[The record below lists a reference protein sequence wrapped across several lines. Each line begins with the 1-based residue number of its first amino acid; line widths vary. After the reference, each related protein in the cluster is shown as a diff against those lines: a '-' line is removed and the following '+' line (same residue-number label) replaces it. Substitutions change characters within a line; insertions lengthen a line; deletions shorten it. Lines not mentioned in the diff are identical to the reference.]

1 MKYKH
6 LKQALL
12 FKVGSLINI
21 TDMEEEMKKCP
32 YCGEEIRAEAKK
44 CRYCG
49 EWLEQESHQNPA
61 QTETHEE
68 PHVASSAS
76 QPVSEVKENSTPL
89 TKLGMVKLYKETLGV
104 DLKTAKDF
112 VDTHG
117 MTESQ
122 RAIDAARA
130 GEKYVAQSKQSDVV
144 ETSEPDAVS
153 SEVKERTEK
162 YVGIC
167 ALMFIL
173 VCFGEAMTIASEM
186 GWEKGDLLDTHH
198 MHKWGIIFAYIM
210 NVCAYIPAWV
220 GDVASLIGMGG
231 LLIFL
236 QRSLRKLGKSMDKSI
251 AGLIVFTSIVPF
263 LGCISDLD
271 MIQSDEASALFFCVF
286 FITLIGYACYN
297 WYVGAKLIGVASKYF
312 QRAGWLMIVTPIV
325 MIVMLV
331 LMIVSDGDTQFWLIV
346 ADSILTIATAY
357 ALMKGCDAEEDGQR
371 FVIDSTIRR
380 EISIIAAMSLFCVM
394 FALFV
399 PSHGQMRDSDEDG
412 SEELVDS
419 TADDSTYVD
428 DSVDDTA
435 GSDVSDENTQDT
447 GNSDY
452 YDEAVEP
459 LGDYK
464 GDSYA
469 YNVGPD
475 QFDIVKNGRLLVNL
489 VSAYNDFNI
498 DTERDVKVKMF
509 GNVIFIV
516 GYWIQHAK
524 NVYSYDVVK
533 EELST
538 EATDC
543 MDVQFKNNK
552 IGIKTYE
559 DDSWTWYDI
568 NTNK

>member
-1 MKYKH
+1 
-6 LKQALL
+6 
-12 FKVGSLINI
+12 
-21 TDMEEEMKKCP
+21 MEEETKKCP

-49 EWLEQESHQNPA
+49 EWLEQESHQIPTPP
-61 QTETHEE
+61 TETPVE
-68 PHVASSAS
+68 PHAASSAG
-76 QPVSEVKENSTPL
+76 QPVAEKEENTVPL
-89 TKLGMVKLYKETLGV
+89 TKMAMVKLYKETLGV

-186 GWEKGDLLDTHH
+186 GWEKGDIFDAHR
-198 MHKWGIIFAYIM
+198 MRKWGIIFAWIM
-210 NVCAYIPAWV
+210 NICAYIPAWV

-271 MIQSDEASALFFCVF
+271 MIQSDEASALFFCAF

-452 YDEAVEP
+452 YDEALEP

-469 YNVGPD
+469 YNAYD
-475 QFDIVKNGRLLVNL
+475 DKFDIVKNGKLLVNL
-489 VSAYNDFNI
+489 KEAYNDFNI
-498 DTERDVKVKMF
+498 ETDRDMTVKMI
-509 GNVIFIV
+509 GKTIFII
-516 GYWIQHAK
+516 GFWGIGEK
-524 NVYSYDVVK
+524 NVYSYDVSK

-538 EATDC
+538 EETACVDAKI
-543 MDVQFKNNK
+543 KNNEL
-552 IGIKTYE
+552 GIKN
-559 DDSWTWYDI
+559 SNGWTWYDI
-568 NTNK
+568 NTNN

>member
-1 MKYKH
+1 
-6 LKQALL
+6 
-12 FKVGSLINI
+12 
-21 TDMEEEMKKCP
+21 MEEEMKKCP

-49 EWLEQESHQNPA
+49 EWLEQESHQIPTPP
-61 QTETHEE
+61 TETPVE
-68 PHVASSAS
+68 PHAASSAG
-76 QPVSEVKENSTPL
+76 QPVAEKEENTVPL
-89 TKLGMVKLYKETLGV
+89 TKMAMVKLYKETLGV

-186 GWEKGDLLDTHH
+186 GWEKGDIFDAHR
-198 MHKWGIIFAYIM
+198 MRKWGIIFAWIM
-210 NVCAYIPAWV
+210 NICAYIPAWV

-271 MIQSDEASALFFCVF
+271 MIQSDEASALFFCAF
-286 FITLIGYACYN
+286 FITLIGYACFN

-357 ALMKGCDAEEDGQR
+357 ALIKGCDAEEDGQR
-371 FVIDSTIRR
+371 FVIYSTIRR

-469 YNVGPD
+469 YNAYD
-475 QFDIVKNGRLLVNL
+475 DKFDIVKNGKLLVNL
-489 VSAYNDFNI
+489 KEAYNDFNI
-498 DTERDVKVKMF
+498 ETDRDMTVKMI
-509 GNVIFIV
+509 GKTIFII
-516 GYWIQHAK
+516 GFWGIGEK
-524 NVYSYDVVK
+524 NVYSYDVSK

-538 EATDC
+538 EKTACVDAKI
-543 MDVQFKNNK
+543 KNNEL
-552 IGIKTYE
+552 GIKN
-559 DDSWTWYDI
+559 SNGWTWYDI
-568 NTNK
+568 NTNN

>member
-1 MKYKH
+1 
-6 LKQALL
+6 
-12 FKVGSLINI
+12 
-21 TDMEEEMKKCP
+21 MEEKMKKCP

-76 QPVSEVKENSTPL
+76 QPVSEVKENSIPL

-173 VCFGEAMTIASEM
+173 VCFGEAMTIAHEL
-186 GWEKGDLLDTHH
+186 GYGNGDVTDIHTSSSRR
-198 MHKWGIIFAYIM
+198 YILEFVL
-210 NVCAYIPAWV
+210 NVCGKIPSWT

-271 MIQSDEASALFFCVF
+271 MIQSDEASALFFCAF

-325 MIVMLV
+325 MIVILV

-452 YDEAVEP
+452 YDEAVEL

>member
-1 MKYKH
+1 
-6 LKQALL
+6 
-12 FKVGSLINI
+12 
-21 TDMEEEMKKCP
+21 MEEEMKKCP
-32 YCGEEIRAEAKK
+32 YCGEKIKMEAKK

-49 EWLEQESHQNPA
+49 EWLEQESHQIPTPP
-61 QTETHEE
+61 TETPVE
-68 PHVASSAS
+68 PHAASSAG
-76 QPVSEVKENSTPL
+76 QPVAEKEENTVPL
-89 TKLGMVKLYKETLGV
+89 TKMAMVKLYKETLGV

-271 MIQSDEASALFFCVF
+271 MIQSDEASALFFCAF

-371 FVIDSTIRR
+371 FVIYSTIRR

-399 PSHGQMRDSDEDG
+399 PSHWQMRNSDEDG

-419 TADDSTYVD
+419 TADDSTYID

-469 YNVGPD
+469 YNIGPN

-524 NVYSYDVVK
+524 NIYSYDVVK

-568 NTNK
+568 NANN

>member
-1 MKYKH
+1 
-6 LKQALL
+6 
-12 FKVGSLINI
+12 
-21 TDMEEEMKKCP
+21 MEEEMKKCP
-32 YCGEEIRAEAKK
+32 YCGEEIKMEAKK

-49 EWLEQESHQNPA
+49 EWLEQESHQIPTPP
-61 QTETHEE
+61 TETPVE
-68 PHVASSAS
+68 PHAASSAG
-76 QPVSEVKENSTPL
+76 QPVAEKEENTVPL
-89 TKLGMVKLYKETLGV
+89 TKMAMVKLYKETLDV

-271 MIQSDEASALFFCVF
+271 MIQSDEASALFFCAF

-312 QRAGWLMIVTPIV
+312 QRAGWLMIVTQIV

-394 FALFV
+394 LALFV

-435 GSDVSDENTQDT
+435 GSDVTDENEQDAE
-447 GNSDY
+447 NSDY

-469 YNVGPD
+469 YNIGPN

-524 NVYSYDVVK
+524 NIYSYDVVK

-559 DDSWTWYDI
+559 DDSWSWYDI
-568 NTNK
+568 NANN

>member
-1 MKYKH
+1 
-6 LKQALL
+6 
-12 FKVGSLINI
+12 
-21 TDMEEEMKKCP
+21 MEEEMKKCP
-32 YCGEEIRAEAKK
+32 YCGEEIKMEAKK

-49 EWLEQESHQNPA
+49 EWLEQESHQIPTPP
-61 QTETHEE
+61 TETPVE
-68 PHVASSAS
+68 PHAASSAG
-76 QPVSEVKENSTPL
+76 QPVAEKEENTVPL
-89 TKLGMVKLYKETLGV
+89 TKMAMVKLYKETLGV

-236 QRSLRKLGKSMDKSI
+236 QRSLRKLGIGKSMDKSI

-271 MIQSDEASALFFCVF
+271 MIQSDEASALFFCAF

-312 QRAGWLMIVTPIV
+312 QRAGWLMIVTQIV

-394 FALFV
+394 LALFV

-435 GSDVSDENTQDT
+435 GSDVTDENEQDAE
-447 GNSDY
+447 NSDY

-469 YNVGPD
+469 YNIGPN

-524 NVYSYDVVK
+524 NIYSYDVVK

-559 DDSWTWYDI
+559 DDSWSWYDI
-568 NTNK
+568 NANN

>member
-1 MKYKH
+1 
-6 LKQALL
+6 
-12 FKVGSLINI
+12 
-21 TDMEEEMKKCP
+21 MEEEMKKCP
-32 YCGEEIRAEAKK
+32 YCGEEIKMEAKK

-49 EWLEQESHQNPA
+49 EWLEQESHQIPTPP
-61 QTETHEE
+61 TETPVESHA
-68 PHVASSAS
+68 ASSAG
-76 QPVSEVKENSTPL
+76 QPVAEKEENTVPL
-89 TKLGMVKLYKETLGV
+89 TKMAMVKLYKETLGV

-271 MIQSDEASALFFCVF
+271 MIQSDEASALFFCAF

-469 YNVGPD
+469 YNIGPN

-524 NVYSYDVVK
+524 NIYSYDVVK

-568 NTNK
+568 NANN

>member
-1 MKYKH
+1 
-6 LKQALL
+6 
-12 FKVGSLINI
+12 
-21 TDMEEEMKKCP
+21 MEEEMKKCP
-32 YCGEEIRAEAKK
+32 YCGEKIKMEAKK

-49 EWLEQESHQNPA
+49 EWLEQESHQIPTPP
-61 QTETHEE
+61 TETPVE
-68 PHVASSAS
+68 PHAASSAG
-76 QPVSEVKENSTPL
+76 QPVAEKEENTVPL
-89 TKLGMVKLYKETLGV
+89 TKMAMVKLYKETLGV

-271 MIQSDEASALFFCVF
+271 MIQSDEASALFFCAF

-435 GSDVSDENTQDT
+435 GSDVTDENEQDAE
-447 GNSDY
+447 NSDY

-469 YNVGPD
+469 YNIGPN

-524 NVYSYDVVK
+524 NIYSYDVVK

-559 DDSWTWYDI
+559 DDSWSWYDI
-568 NTNK
+568 NANN

>member
-1 MKYKH
+1 
-6 LKQALL
+6 
-12 FKVGSLINI
+12 
-21 TDMEEEMKKCP
+21 MEEEMKKCP
-32 YCGEEIRAEAKK
+32 YCGEEIKMEAKK

-49 EWLEQESHQNPA
+49 EWLEQESHQIPTPP
-61 QTETHEE
+61 TETPVE
-68 PHVASSAS
+68 PHAASSAS

-89 TKLGMVKLYKETLGV
+89 TKLEMVKLYKETLGV

-173 VCFGEAMTIASEM
+173 VCFGEAMTIAHEL
-186 GWEKGDLLDTHH
+186 GYGNGDVTDIHTSSSRR
-198 MHKWGIIFAYIM
+198 YILEFVL
-210 NVCAYIPAWV
+210 NVCGKIPSWT

-271 MIQSDEASALFFCVF
+271 MIQSDEASALFFCAF

-435 GSDVSDENTQDT
+435 GSDVTDENEQDAE
-447 GNSDY
+447 NSDY

-469 YNVGPD
+469 YNIGPN

-524 NVYSYDVVK
+524 NIYSYDVVK

-559 DDSWTWYDI
+559 DDSWSWYDI
-568 NTNK
+568 NANN

>member
-1 MKYKH
+1 
-6 LKQALL
+6 
-12 FKVGSLINI
+12 
-21 TDMEEEMKKCP
+21 MEEEMKKCP
-32 YCGEEIRAEAKK
+32 YCGEEIKMEAKK

-49 EWLEQESHQNPA
+49 EWLEQESHQIPTPP
-61 QTETHEE
+61 TETPVE
-68 PHVASSAS
+68 PHAASSAG
-76 QPVSEVKENSTPL
+76 QPVAEKEENTVPL
-89 TKLGMVKLYKETLGV
+89 TKMAMVKLYKETLGV

-271 MIQSDEASALFFCVF
+271 MIQSDEASALFFCAF

-394 FALFV
+394 LALFV

-435 GSDVSDENTQDT
+435 GSDVTDENEQDAE
-447 GNSDY
+447 NSDY

-469 YNVGPD
+469 YNIGPN

-524 NVYSYDVVK
+524 NIYSYDVVK

-559 DDSWTWYDI
+559 DDSWSWYDI
-568 NTNK
+568 NANN

>member
-1 MKYKH
+1 
-6 LKQALL
+6 
-12 FKVGSLINI
+12 
-21 TDMEEEMKKCP
+21 MEEEMKKCP

-68 PHVASSAS
+68 PHVASPAS
-76 QPVSEVKENSTPL
+76 QPVVEKEGNTAPL
-89 TKLGMVKLYKETLGV
+89 TKLEMVRLYKETLNV

-117 MTESQ
+117 ITESQ

-144 ETSEPDAVS
+144 ETSEPNAVS

-186 GWEKGDLLDTHH
+186 GWEKGNLLDTHH

-236 QRSLRKLGKSMDKSI
+236 QRSLRKLGKSLDNSI
-251 AGLIVFTSIVPF
+251 AGLIVFTSIVAF
-263 LGCISDLD
+263 FGCISDLD
-271 MIQSDEASALFFCVF
+271 MIQSDEASDLFAIAFL
-286 FITLIGYACYN
+286 ITLIGYACYN

-312 QRAGWLMIVTPIV
+312 KRVGWLMIVTPIV
-325 MIVMLV
+325 IILSLV
-331 LMIVSDGDTQFWLIV
+331 LAVAFSVLDSDTHFWFIVIG
-346 ADSILTIATAY
+346 SILSIATAY
-357 ALMKGCDAEEDGQR
+357 ALMKGCDAEEDGTP
-371 FVIDSTIRR
+371 FVKDNVYHFQIAIISISSLLVFLTSVAKDPDSYSSQGDTDSYNTLVPDSTDVN
-380 EISIIAAMSLFCVM
+380 ENV
-394 FALFV
+394 
-399 PSHGQMRDSDEDG
+399 
-412 SEELVDS
+412 VDS
-419 TADDSTYVD
+419 VEGDMPDDNVIAY
-428 DSVDDTA
+428 A
-435 GSDVSDENTQDT
+435 
-447 GNSDY
+447 

-459 LGDYK
+459 LPFYDGN
-464 GDSYA
+464 SYA
-469 YNVGPD
+469 YNAD
-475 QFDIVKNGRLLVNL
+475 DYKFDIIKNGSLLENL
-489 VSAYNDFNI
+489 NDYDDFNI
-498 DTERDVKVKMF
+498 IPSKECKVKMVDNIIIII
-509 GNVIFIV
+509 GHGKN
-516 GYWIQHAK
+516 GLT
-524 NVYSYDVVK
+524 NVYSYNV
-533 EELST
+533 ESQQLST

-543 MDVQFKNNK
+543 KDATVENK
-552 IGIKTYE
+552 QLGIRT
-559 DDSWTWYDI
+559 DNGWDWYDI
-568 NTNK
+568 KTSDN

>member
-1 MKYKH
+1 
-6 LKQALL
+6 
-12 FKVGSLINI
+12 
-21 TDMEEEMKKCP
+21 
-32 YCGEEIRAEAKK
+32 
-44 CRYCG
+44 
-49 EWLEQESHQNPA
+49 
-61 QTETHEE
+61 
-68 PHVASSAS
+68 
-76 QPVSEVKENSTPL
+76 
-89 TKLGMVKLYKETLGV
+89 
-104 DLKTAKDF
+104 
-112 VDTHG
+112 

-271 MIQSDEASALFFCVF
+271 MIQSDEASALFFCAF

-297 WYVGAKLIGVASKYF
+297 WYVGAKLTGVVSKYF

-371 FVIDSTIRR
+371 FVIYSTIRR

-399 PSHGQMRDSDEDG
+399 PSHWQMRDSDEDG

-469 YNVGPD
+469 YNTYD
-475 QFDIVKNGRLLVNL
+475 DKFDIVKNGKLLVNL
-489 VSAYNDFNI
+489 KEAYNDFYI
-498 DTERDVKVKMF
+498 ETDRDMTVKMI
-509 GNVIFIV
+509 GKTIFII
-516 GYWIQHAK
+516 GFWGIGEK
-524 NVYSYDVVK
+524 NVYSYDVSK

-538 EATDC
+538 EETACVDAKI
-543 MDVQFKNNK
+543 KNNEL
-552 IGIKTYE
+552 GIKN
-559 DDSWTWYDI
+559 SNGWTWYDI
-568 NTNK
+568 NANN

>member
-1 MKYKH
+1 
-6 LKQALL
+6 
-12 FKVGSLINI
+12 
-21 TDMEEEMKKCP
+21 MEEKMKKCP

-49 EWLEQESHQNPA
+49 EWLEQESHQIPTPP
-61 QTETHEE
+61 TETPVE
-68 PHVASSAS
+68 PHAASSAG
-76 QPVSEVKENSTPL
+76 QPVAEKEENTVPL
-89 TKLGMVKLYKETLGV
+89 TKMAMVKLYKETLGV

-271 MIQSDEASALFFCVF
+271 MIQSDEASALFFCAF

-312 QRAGWLMIVTPIV
+312 QRAGWLMIVTQIV

-394 FALFV
+394 LALFV

-435 GSDVSDENTQDT
+435 GSDVTDENEQDAE
-447 GNSDY
+447 NSDY

-469 YNVGPD
+469 YNIGPN

-524 NVYSYDVVK
+524 NIYSYDVVK

-559 DDSWTWYDI
+559 DDSWSWYDI
-568 NTNK
+568 NANN

>member
-1 MKYKH
+1 
-6 LKQALL
+6 
-12 FKVGSLINI
+12 
-21 TDMEEEMKKCP
+21 MEEEMKKCP

-435 GSDVSDENTQDT
+435 GGDVSDENTQDT

>member
-1 MKYKH
+1 
-6 LKQALL
+6 
-12 FKVGSLINI
+12 
-21 TDMEEEMKKCP
+21 MKKCP

-49 EWLEQESHQNPA
+49 EWLEQESHQIPTPP
-61 QTETHEE
+61 TETPVE
-68 PHVASSAS
+68 PHAASSAG
-76 QPVSEVKENSTPL
+76 QPVAEKEENTVPL
-89 TKLGMVKLYKETLGV
+89 TKMAMVKLYKETLGV

-186 GWEKGDLLDTHH
+186 GWEKGDIFDAHR
-198 MHKWGIIFAYIM
+198 MRKWGIIFAWIM
-210 NVCAYIPAWV
+210 NICAYIPAWV

-271 MIQSDEASALFFCVF
+271 MIQSDEASALFFCAF

-346 ADSILTIATAY
+346 ADCILTIATAY
-357 ALMKGCDAEEDGQR
+357 ALIKGCDAEEDGQR
-371 FVIDSTIRR
+371 FVIYSTIRR

-469 YNVGPD
+469 YNAYD
-475 QFDIVKNGRLLVNL
+475 DKFDIVKNGKLLVNL
-489 VSAYNDFNI
+489 KEAYNDFNI
-498 DTERDVKVKMF
+498 ETDRDMTVKMI
-509 GNVIFIV
+509 GKTIFII
-516 GYWIQHAK
+516 GFWGIGEK
-524 NVYSYDVVK
+524 NVYSYDVSK

-538 EATDC
+538 EKTACVDAKI
-543 MDVQFKNNK
+543 KNNEL
-552 IGIKTYE
+552 GIKN
-559 DDSWTWYDI
+559 SNGWTWYDI
-568 NTNK
+568 NTNN

>member
-1 MKYKH
+1 
-6 LKQALL
+6 
-12 FKVGSLINI
+12 
-21 TDMEEEMKKCP
+21 MEEEMKKCP
-32 YCGEEIRAEAKK
+32 YCGEEIKMEAKK

-49 EWLEQESHQNPA
+49 EWLEQESHQIPTPP
-61 QTETHEE
+61 TETPVE
-68 PHVASSAS
+68 PHAASSAG
-76 QPVSEVKENSTPL
+76 QPVAEKEENTVPL
-89 TKLGMVKLYKETLGV
+89 TKMAMVKLYKETLGV

-271 MIQSDEASALFFCVF
+271 MIQSDEASALFFCAL

-380 EISIIAAMSLFCVM
+380 EFSIIAAMSLFCVM

-459 LGDYK
+459 LENYR

-568 NTNK
+568 NINK

>member
-1 MKYKH
+1 
-6 LKQALL
+6 
-12 FKVGSLINI
+12 
-21 TDMEEEMKKCP
+21 MEEEMKKCP

-173 VCFGEAMTIASEM
+173 VCFGEAMTIAHEL
-186 GWEKGDLLDTHH
+186 GYGNGDVTDIHTSSSRR
-198 MHKWGIIFAYIM
+198 YILEFVL
-210 NVCAYIPAWV
+210 NVCGKIPSWT

-236 QRSLRKLGKSMDKSI
+236 QRSLRKSGKSMDKSI

-271 MIQSDEASALFFCVF
+271 MIQSDEASALFFCAF

-489 VSAYNDFNI
+489 ASAYNDFNI

>member
-1 MKYKH
+1 
-6 LKQALL
+6 
-12 FKVGSLINI
+12 
-21 TDMEEEMKKCP
+21 MEEEMKKCP
-32 YCGEEIRAEAKK
+32 YCGEEIKMEAKK

-49 EWLEQESHQNPA
+49 EWLEQSHQIPTPP
-61 QTETHEE
+61 TETPVE
-68 PHVASSAS
+68 PHAASSAG
-76 QPVSEVKENSTPL
+76 QPVAEKEENTVPL
-89 TKLGMVKLYKETLGV
+89 TKMAMVKLYKETLGV

-271 MIQSDEASALFFCVF
+271 MIQSDEASALFFCAF

-325 MIVMLV
+325 MIVILV

-452 YDEAVEP
+452 YDEAVEL

>member
-1 MKYKH
+1 
-6 LKQALL
+6 
-12 FKVGSLINI
+12 
-21 TDMEEEMKKCP
+21 MEEEMKKCP
-32 YCGEEIRAEAKK
+32 YCGEEIKMEAKK

-49 EWLEQESHQNPA
+49 EWLEQESHQIPTPP
-61 QTETHEE
+61 TETPVE
-68 PHVASSAS
+68 PHAASSAG
-76 QPVSEVKENSTPL
+76 QPVAEKEENTVPL
-89 TKLGMVKLYKETLGV
+89 TKMAMVKLYKETLGV

-117 MTESQ
+117 MSESQ

-186 GWEKGDLLDTHH
+186 GWEKGNLLDTHH
-198 MHKWGIIFAYIM
+198 MSRWGIIFAYIM

-271 MIQSDEASALFFCVF
+271 MIQSDEASALFFCAF

-371 FVIDSTIRR
+371 FVIYSTIRR
-380 EISIIAAMSLFCVM
+380 EISIIAAMFLFCVM

-399 PSHGQMRDSDEDG
+399 PSHWQMRDSDEDG

-469 YNVGPD
+469 YNAYD
-475 QFDIVKNGRLLVNL
+475 DKFDIVKNGKLLVNL
-489 VSAYNDFNI
+489 KEAYNDFNI
-498 DTERDVKVKMF
+498 ETDRDMTVKMI
-509 GNVIFIV
+509 GKTIFII
-516 GYWIQHAK
+516 GFWGIGEK
-524 NVYSYDVVK
+524 NVYSYDVSK

-538 EATDC
+538 EETACVDAKI
-543 MDVQFKNNK
+543 KNNEL
-552 IGIKTYE
+552 GIKN
-559 DDSWTWYDI
+559 SNGWTWYDI

>member
-1 MKYKH
+1 
-6 LKQALL
+6 
-12 FKVGSLINI
+12 
-21 TDMEEEMKKCP
+21 MEEEMKKCP
-32 YCGEEIRAEAKK
+32 YCGEEIKMEAKK

-49 EWLEQESHQNPA
+49 EWLEQESHQIPTPP
-61 QTETHEE
+61 TETPVE
-68 PHVASSAS
+68 PHAASSAG
-76 QPVSEVKENSTPL
+76 QPVAEKEENTVPL
-89 TKLGMVKLYKETLGV
+89 TKMAMVKLYKETLGV

-271 MIQSDEASALFFCVF
+271 MIQSDEASALFFCAF

-357 ALMKGCDAEEDGQR
+357 ALMKGCDAEEDGKR
-371 FVIDSTIRR
+371 FVIYSTIRR

-469 YNVGPD
+469 YNMGPN

-524 NVYSYDVVK
+524 NIYSYDVVK

-568 NTNK
+568 NANN

>member
-1 MKYKH
+1 
-6 LKQALL
+6 
-12 FKVGSLINI
+12 
-21 TDMEEEMKKCP
+21 MEEEMKKCP
-32 YCGEEIRAEAKK
+32 YCGEEIKMEAKK

-49 EWLEQESHQNPA
+49 EWLEQESHQIPTPP
-61 QTETHEE
+61 TETPVE
-68 PHVASSAS
+68 PHAASSAG
-76 QPVSEVKENSTPL
+76 QPVAEKEENTVPL
-89 TKLGMVKLYKETLGV
+89 TKMAMVKLYKETLGV

-122 RAIDAARA
+122 RAIDAAKA

-271 MIQSDEASALFFCVF
+271 MIQSDEASALFFCAF

-469 YNVGPD
+469 YNIGPN

-524 NVYSYDVVK
+524 NIYSYDVVK

-568 NTNK
+568 NANN

>member
-1 MKYKH
+1 
-6 LKQALL
+6 
-12 FKVGSLINI
+12 
-21 TDMEEEMKKCP
+21 MEEEMKKCP

-173 VCFGEAMTIASEM
+173 VCFGEAMTIAHEL
-186 GWEKGDLLDTHH
+186 GYGNGDVTDIHTSSSRR
-198 MHKWGIIFAYIM
+198 YILEFVL
-210 NVCAYIPAWV
+210 NVCGKIPSWT

-271 MIQSDEASALFFCVF
+271 MIQSDEASVLFFCAF

-325 MIVMLV
+325 MIVILV

-452 YDEAVEP
+452 YDEAVEL

>member
-1 MKYKH
+1 
-6 LKQALL
+6 
-12 FKVGSLINI
+12 
-21 TDMEEEMKKCP
+21 MEEKMKKCP

-61 QTETHEE
+61 QTETHGE

-76 QPVSEVKENSTPL
+76 QPVSEIKENSTPL
-89 TKLGMVKLYKETLGV
+89 TKLEMVKLYKETLGV

-271 MIQSDEASALFFCVF
+271 MIQSDEASALFFCAF

-469 YNVGPD
+469 YNIGPN

-524 NVYSYDVVK
+524 NIYSYDVVK

-568 NTNK
+568 NANN

>member
-1 MKYKH
+1 
-6 LKQALL
+6 
-12 FKVGSLINI
+12 
-21 TDMEEEMKKCP
+21 MEEEMKKCP

-49 EWLEQESHQNPA
+49 EWLEQESHQISTPP
-61 QTETHEE
+61 TETPVE
-68 PHVASSAS
+68 PHAASSAG
-76 QPVSEVKENSTPL
+76 QPVAEKEENTVPL
-89 TKLGMVKLYKETLGV
+89 TKMAMVKLYKETLGV

-186 GWEKGDLLDTHH
+186 GWEKGDIFDAHR
-198 MHKWGIIFAYIM
+198 MRKWGIIFAWIM
-210 NVCAYIPAWV
+210 NICAYIPAWV

-271 MIQSDEASALFFCVF
+271 MIQSDEASALFFCAF
-286 FITLIGYACYN
+286 FLTLIGYACYN

-357 ALMKGCDAEEDGQR
+357 ALIKGCDAEEDGQR
-371 FVIDSTIRR
+371 FVIYSTIRR

-399 PSHGQMRDSDEDG
+399 SSHGQMRDSDEDG

-435 GSDVSDENTQDT
+435 GSYVSDENTQDT

-469 YNVGPD
+469 YNAYD
-475 QFDIVKNGRLLVNL
+475 DKFDIVKNGKLLVNL
-489 VSAYNDFNI
+489 KEAYNDFYI
-498 DTERDVKVKMF
+498 ETDRDMTVKMI
-509 GNVIFIV
+509 GKTIFII
-516 GYWIQHAK
+516 GFWGIGEK
-524 NVYSYDVVK
+524 NVYSYDVSK

-538 EATDC
+538 EETACIDAKI
-543 MDVQFKNNK
+543 KNNEL
-552 IGIKTYE
+552 GIKN
-559 DDSWTWYDI
+559 SNGWTWYDI

>member
-1 MKYKH
+1 
-6 LKQALL
+6 
-12 FKVGSLINI
+12 
-21 TDMEEEMKKCP
+21 MEEEMKKCP

-49 EWLEQESHQNPA
+49 EWLEQESHQIPTPP
-61 QTETHEE
+61 TETPVE
-68 PHVASSAS
+68 PHAASSAG
-76 QPVSEVKENSTPL
+76 QPVAEKEENTVPL
-89 TKLGMVKLYKETLGV
+89 TKMAMVKLYKETLGV

-186 GWEKGDLLDTHH
+186 GWEKGDIFDAHR
-198 MHKWGIIFAYIM
+198 MRKWGIIFAWIM
-210 NVCAYIPAWV
+210 NICAYIPAWV

-271 MIQSDEASALFFCVF
+271 MIQSDEASALFFCAF

-357 ALMKGCDAEEDGQR
+357 ALIKGCDAEEDGQR
-371 FVIDSTIRR
+371 FVIYSTIRR

-428 DSVDDTA
+428 DRVDDTA

-469 YNVGPD
+469 YNAYD
-475 QFDIVKNGRLLVNL
+475 DKFDIVKNGKLLVNL
-489 VSAYNDFNI
+489 KEAYNDFNI
-498 DTERDVKVKMF
+498 ETDRDMTVKMI
-509 GNVIFIV
+509 GKTIFII
-516 GYWIQHAK
+516 GFWGIGEK
-524 NVYSYDVVK
+524 NVYSYDVSK

-538 EATDC
+538 EKTACVDAKI
-543 MDVQFKNNK
+543 KNNEL
-552 IGIKTYE
+552 GIKN
-559 DDSWTWYDI
+559 SNGWTWYDI
-568 NTNK
+568 NTNN

>member
-1 MKYKH
+1 
-6 LKQALL
+6 
-12 FKVGSLINI
+12 
-21 TDMEEEMKKCP
+21 MEEEMKKCP

-49 EWLEQESHQNPA
+49 EWLEQESHQISTPP
-61 QTETHEE
+61 TETPVE
-68 PHVASSAS
+68 PHAASSAG
-76 QPVSEVKENSTPL
+76 QPVAEKEENTVPL
-89 TKLGMVKLYKETLGV
+89 TKMAMVKLYKETLGV

-186 GWEKGDLLDTHH
+186 GWEKGDIFDAHR
-198 MHKWGIIFAYIM
+198 MRKWGIIFAWIM
-210 NVCAYIPAWV
+210 NICAYIPAWV

-271 MIQSDEASALFFCVF
+271 MIQSDEASALFFCAF
-286 FITLIGYACYN
+286 FLTLIGYACYN

-357 ALMKGCDAEEDGQR
+357 ALIKGCDAEEDGQR
-371 FVIDSTIRR
+371 FVIYSTIRR

-399 PSHGQMRDSDEDG
+399 PSHWQMRDSDEDG

-435 GSDVSDENTQDT
+435 GSYVSDENTQDT

-469 YNVGPD
+469 YNAYD
-475 QFDIVKNGRLLVNL
+475 DKFDIVKNGKLLVNL
-489 VSAYNDFNI
+489 KEAYNDFYI
-498 DTERDVKVKMF
+498 ETDRDMTVKMI
-509 GNVIFIV
+509 GKTIFII
-516 GYWIQHAK
+516 GFWGIGEK
-524 NVYSYDVVK
+524 NVYSYDVSK

-538 EATDC
+538 EETACIDAKI
-543 MDVQFKNNK
+543 KNNEL
-552 IGIKTYE
+552 GIKN
-559 DDSWTWYDI
+559 SNGWTWYDI

>member
-1 MKYKH
+1 
-6 LKQALL
+6 
-12 FKVGSLINI
+12 
-21 TDMEEEMKKCP
+21 MEEEMKKCP
-32 YCGEEIRAEAKK
+32 YCGEEIKMEAKK

-49 EWLEQESHQNPA
+49 EWLEQSHQIPTPP
-61 QTETHEE
+61 TETPVE
-68 PHVASSAS
+68 PHAASSAG
-76 QPVSEVKENSTPL
+76 QPVAEKEENTVPL
-89 TKLGMVKLYKETLGV
+89 TKMAMVKLYKETLGV

-263 LGCISDLD
+263 LGCISDLE
-271 MIQSDEASALFFCVF
+271 MIQSDEASALFFCAF

-394 FALFV
+394 LALFV
-399 PSHGQMRDSDEDG
+399 PSHGQMRDSDE
-412 SEELVDS
+412 EELVDS

-435 GSDVSDENTQDT
+435 GSDVTDENEQDAE
-447 GNSDY
+447 NSDY

-469 YNVGPD
+469 YNIGPN

-524 NVYSYDVVK
+524 NIYSYDVVK

-559 DDSWTWYDI
+559 DDSWSWYDI
-568 NTNK
+568 NANN

>member
-1 MKYKH
+1 
-6 LKQALL
+6 
-12 FKVGSLINI
+12 
-21 TDMEEEMKKCP
+21 MEEKMKKCP

-68 PHVASSAS
+68 PHVAASAS

-89 TKLGMVKLYKETLGV
+89 TKLEMVKLYKETLGV

-173 VCFGEAMTIASEM
+173 VCFGEAMTIAHEL
-186 GWEKGDLLDTHH
+186 GYGNGDVTDIHTSSSRR
-198 MHKWGIIFAYIM
+198 YILEFVL
-210 NVCAYIPAWV
+210 NVCGKIPSWT

-236 QRSLRKLGKSMDKSI
+236 QRSLRKSGKSMDKSI

-271 MIQSDEASALFFCVF
+271 MIQSDEASALFFCAF

-399 PSHGQMRDSDEDG
+399 PSHGQMRDSDDDG

-489 VSAYNDFNI
+489 ASAYNDFNI

>member
-1 MKYKH
+1 
-6 LKQALL
+6 
-12 FKVGSLINI
+12 
-21 TDMEEEMKKCP
+21 MEEEMKKCP
-32 YCGEEIRAEAKK
+32 YCGEKIKMEAKK

-49 EWLEQESHQNPA
+49 EWLEQESHQIPTPP
-61 QTETHEE
+61 TETPVE
-68 PHVASSAS
+68 PHAASSAG
-76 QPVSEVKENSTPL
+76 QPVAEKEENTVPL
-89 TKLGMVKLYKETLGV
+89 TKMAMVKLYKETLGV

-198 MHKWGIIFAYIM
+198 MHKWGIILAYIM

-271 MIQSDEASALFFCVF
+271 MIQSDEASALFFCAF

-312 QRAGWLMIVTPIV
+312 QRAGWLMIVTQIV

-394 FALFV
+394 LALFV

-435 GSDVSDENTQDT
+435 GSDVTDENEQDAE
-447 GNSDY
+447 NSDY

-469 YNVGPD
+469 YNIGPN

-524 NVYSYDVVK
+524 NIYSYDVVK

-559 DDSWTWYDI
+559 DDSWSWYDI
-568 NTNK
+568 NANN

>member
-1 MKYKH
+1 
-6 LKQALL
+6 
-12 FKVGSLINI
+12 
-21 TDMEEEMKKCP
+21 MEEEMKKCP

-173 VCFGEAMTIASEM
+173 VCFGEAMTIAHEL
-186 GWEKGDLLDTHH
+186 GYGNGDVTDIHTSSSRR
-198 MHKWGIIFAYIM
+198 YILEFVL
-210 NVCAYIPAWV
+210 NVCGKIPSWT

-271 MIQSDEASALFFCVF
+271 MIQSDEASALFFCAF

-452 YDEAVEP
+452 YDEAVEL

>member
-1 MKYKH
+1 
-6 LKQALL
+6 
-12 FKVGSLINI
+12 
-21 TDMEEEMKKCP
+21 MEEEMKKCP
-32 YCGEEIRAEAKK
+32 YCGEKIKMEAKK

-49 EWLEQESHQNPA
+49 EWLEQESHQIPTPP
-61 QTETHEE
+61 TETPVE
-68 PHVASSAS
+68 PHAASSAG
-76 QPVSEVKENSTPL
+76 QPVAEKEENTVPL
-89 TKLGMVKLYKETLGV
+89 TKMAMVKLYKETLGV

-251 AGLIVFTSIVPF
+251 AGLFVFTSIVPF

-271 MIQSDEASALFFCVF
+271 MIQSDEASALFFCAF

-312 QRAGWLMIVTPIV
+312 QRAGWLMIVTQIV

-394 FALFV
+394 LALFV

-435 GSDVSDENTQDT
+435 GSDVTDENEQDAE
-447 GNSDY
+447 NSDY

-469 YNVGPD
+469 YNIGPN

-524 NVYSYDVVK
+524 NIYSYDVVK

-559 DDSWTWYDI
+559 DDSWSWYDI
-568 NTNK
+568 NANN

>member
-1 MKYKH
+1 
-6 LKQALL
+6 
-12 FKVGSLINI
+12 
-21 TDMEEEMKKCP
+21 MEEEMKKCP
-32 YCGEEIRAEAKK
+32 YCGEEIKMEAKK

-49 EWLEQESHQNPA
+49 EWLEQESHQIPTPP
-61 QTETHEE
+61 TETPVE
-68 PHVASSAS
+68 PHAASSAV
-76 QPVSEVKENSTPL
+76 QPLAEKEENTVPL
-89 TKLGMVKLYKETLGV
+89 TKMAMVKLYKETLGV

-263 LGCISDLD
+263 LGCVSDLD
-271 MIQSDEASALFFCVF
+271 MIQSDEASALFFCAF

-428 DSVDDTA
+428 DSVDDAA

-469 YNVGPD
+469 YNAYD
-475 QFDIVKNGRLLVNL
+475 DKFDIVKNGKLLVNL
-489 VSAYNDFNI
+489 KEAYNDFNI
-498 DTERDVKVKMF
+498 ETDRDMIVKMI
-509 GNVIFIV
+509 GKTIFII
-516 GYWIQHAK
+516 GFWGIGEK
-524 NVYSYDVVK
+524 NVYSYDVSK

-538 EATDC
+538 EETACVDAKI
-543 MDVQFKNNK
+543 KNNEL
-552 IGIKTYE
+552 GIKN
-559 DDSWTWYDI
+559 SNGWTWYDI

>member
-1 MKYKH
+1 
-6 LKQALL
+6 
-12 FKVGSLINI
+12 
-21 TDMEEEMKKCP
+21 MKKCP
-32 YCGEEIRAEAKK
+32 YCGEEIKMEAKK

-49 EWLEQESHQNPA
+49 EWLEQESHQIPTPP
-61 QTETHEE
+61 TETPVE
-68 PHVASSAS
+68 PHAASSAG
-76 QPVSEVKENSTPL
+76 QPVAEKEENTVPL
-89 TKLGMVKLYKETLGV
+89 TKMAMVKLYKETLGV

-271 MIQSDEASALFFCVF
+271 MIQSDEASALFFCAF

-469 YNVGPD
+469 YNIGPN

-524 NVYSYDVVK
+524 NIYSYDVVK

-568 NTNK
+568 NANN

>member
-1 MKYKH
+1 
-6 LKQALL
+6 
-12 FKVGSLINI
+12 
-21 TDMEEEMKKCP
+21 MEEEMKKCP

-49 EWLEQESHQNPA
+49 EWLEQESHQIPTPP
-61 QTETHEE
+61 TETPVE
-68 PHVASSAS
+68 PHAASSAG
-76 QPVSEVKENSTPL
+76 QPVAEKEENTVPL
-89 TKLGMVKLYKETLGV
+89 TKMAMVKLYKETLGV

-263 LGCISDLD
+263 LGCIPDLD
-271 MIQSDEASALFFCVF
+271 MIQSDEASALFFCAF

-371 FVIDSTIRR
+371 FVIYSTIRR

-399 PSHGQMRDSDEDG
+399 PIHWQMRDSDEDG

-469 YNVGPD
+469 YNAYD
-475 QFDIVKNGRLLVNL
+475 DKFDIVKNGKLLVNL
-489 VSAYNDFNI
+489 KEAYNDFNI
-498 DTERDVKVKMF
+498 ETDRDMTVKMI
-509 GNVIFIV
+509 GKTIFII
-516 GYWIQHAK
+516 GFWGIGEK
-524 NVYSYDVVK
+524 NVYSYDVSK

-538 EATDC
+538 EETACVDAKI
-543 MDVQFKNNK
+543 KNNEL
-552 IGIKTYE
+552 GIK
-559 DDSWTWYDI
+559 SSNGWTWYDI

>member
-1 MKYKH
+1 
-6 LKQALL
+6 
-12 FKVGSLINI
+12 
-21 TDMEEEMKKCP
+21 MEEEMKKCP
-32 YCGEEIRAEAKK
+32 YCGEEIKMEAKK

-49 EWLEQESHQNPA
+49 EWLEQESHQIPTPP
-61 QTETHEE
+61 TETPVE
-68 PHVASSAS
+68 PHAASSAG
-76 QPVSEVKENSTPL
+76 QPVAEKEENTVPL
-89 TKLGMVKLYKETLGV
+89 TKMAMVKLYKETLGV

-271 MIQSDEASALFFCVF
+271 MIQSDEASALFFCAF

-469 YNVGPD
+469 YNAYD
-475 QFDIVKNGRLLVNL
+475 DKFDIVKNGKLLVNL
-489 VSAYNDFNI
+489 KEAYNDFNI
-498 DTERDVKVKMF
+498 ETDRDMTVKMI
-509 GNVIFIV
+509 GKTIFII
-516 GYWIQHAK
+516 GFWGIGEK
-524 NVYSYDVVK
+524 NVYSYDVSK

-538 EATDC
+538 EETACVDAKI
-543 MDVQFKNNK
+543 KNNEL
-552 IGIKTYE
+552 GIKN
-559 DDSWTWYDI
+559 SNGWTWYDI

>member
-1 MKYKH
+1 
-6 LKQALL
+6 
-12 FKVGSLINI
+12 
-21 TDMEEEMKKCP
+21 MEEEMKKCP

-68 PHVASSAS
+68 SHVASSAS
-76 QPVSEVKENSTPL
+76 QPVSEVKEISTPL
-89 TKLGMVKLYKETLGV
+89 TKLGMVKLYKETFDV

-122 RAIDAARA
+122 RAIDAAKA
-130 GEKYVAQSKQSDVV
+130 GEKYIPQ
-144 ETSEPDAVS
+144 SEPTQIAVSSETDAVS
-153 SEVKERTEK
+153 SEKKERMEN
-162 YVGIC
+162 YGGIC
-167 ALMFIL
+167 ALLFFL

-186 GWEKGDLLDTHH
+186 GWEKGDIFDAHG
-198 MHKWGIIFAYIM
+198 MRKWGIIFAWIM
-210 NVCAYIPAWV
+210 NICAYIPAWL

-236 QRSLRKLGKSMDKSI
+236 QRSLRKLGKSLDKSI
-251 AGLIVFTSIVPF
+251 AVLIVFTSIVAF
-263 LGCISDLD
+263 FGCISDLD
-271 MIQSDEASALFFCVF
+271 MIQSDEASALFAIAFL
-286 FITLIGYACYN
+286 ITLIGYACCN

-312 QRAGWLMIVTPIV
+312 QRAGWLMIVTQIV

-394 FALFV
+394 LALFV

-435 GSDVSDENTQDT
+435 GSDVTDENEQDAE
-447 GNSDY
+447 NSDY

-469 YNVGPD
+469 YNIGPN

-524 NVYSYDVVK
+524 NIYSYDVVK

-559 DDSWTWYDI
+559 DDSWSWYDI
-568 NTNK
+568 NANN

>member
-1 MKYKH
+1 
-6 LKQALL
+6 
-12 FKVGSLINI
+12 
-21 TDMEEEMKKCP
+21 MEEEMKKCP

-76 QPVSEVKENSTPL
+76 QPVPEVKENSTPL
-89 TKLGMVKLYKETLGV
+89 TKLGMVKLYKETFDV

-112 VDTHG
+112 VDTHV

-271 MIQSDEASALFFCVF
+271 MIQSDEASALFFCAF

-371 FVIDSTIRR
+371 FVIYSTIRR

-469 YNVGPD
+469 YNMGPN

-498 DTERDVKVKMF
+498 DTERDVNVKMF

-524 NVYSYDVVK
+524 NIYSYDVIK

-568 NTNK
+568 NANN